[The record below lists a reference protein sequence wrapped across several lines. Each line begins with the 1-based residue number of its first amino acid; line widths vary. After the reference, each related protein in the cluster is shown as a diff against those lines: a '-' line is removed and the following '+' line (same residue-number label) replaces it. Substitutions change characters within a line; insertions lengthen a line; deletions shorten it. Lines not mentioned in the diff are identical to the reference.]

1 MASKRH
7 LEPLDPVVF
16 NKLPRLETESTTT
29 FSASLCKSSPVP
41 NPGSE
46 SYFNY
51 KGSYFACPL
60 QSPEQPPARWSPAP
74 TYLHYGP
81 GANSQPMPAEGP
93 LLGCLLYRPESL
105 GTEKGKDNLVRELL
119 LAREKWSSPSP
130 APAHPFPVK
139 TPVAVNKATPLAV
152 PKPVYRAPPAC
163 FMDPRM
169 ALLLGPRAESLQQR
183 PRDVDWTLP
192 AAPPASH
199 PFHPGE
205 PRSTAGVHRKGP
217 HSEPALP
224 PLHPSLALPTKQKV
238 GSPVTFSSYY
248 TAFEKYRGPPGTPF
262 LEDSCPT
269 AHSQKKM
276 PEVPSLSPDPW
287 AKLRPPSPVYR
298 ERPPMCYP
306 LTHYPL
312 PLQKAALLYH
322 PLAPTMEAP
331 PSALPGAYSGFGFAG
346 RGEPIPGSHLK
357 PQASR
362 SCYFPSPLDT
372 YTAQTVG
379 AGTRASPPTKPVA
392 LPRDGEPPQPAGY
405 LPSPSFAFS
414 PGARAGLGTSLAGTE
429 TGCARRWAESPQRGA
444 VTRDDGAVQ
453 PTPTPE
459 KVSRSSDGLTEMF
472 PSHGEQEPPYPGR
485 RRTASPASQ
494 ESPRGGPPAPIVVG
508 KGDACKAKDADKEPV
523 PPSPSA
529 SSPERLKNPGDSKT
543 SPSSPPMPV
552 INNVFSLA
560 SYRDYLE
567 GTEASGQV
575 PVCREHLW
583 GDTPPQNTGGS
594 QEPAV
599 LRDNSVMSSLLPM
612 APAGGW
618 ELKMGSS
625 VAQSQGESC
634 YRGVPKKPKLVPPD
648 PGSQEG
654 SPRGLGRGEPAPE
667 DVVLDLSLKK
677 KMVKARETQGP
688 TSHAERTLDREE
700 EEEEEKEGPV
710 GKEMVGEGT
719 KPQVL
724 PLLLEVVS
732 GDKSNFQSSATFM
745 FKKFKILRPSQP
757 SSMPSQPSSVPFQP
771 SSMPS
776 QPSSVPSQPAGSP
789 PTPQPSLLLLP
800 ARSSSIPTPP
810 PWTPPASPLASSPS
824 APQPSSLVLRGA
836 GLDLQ
841 QPLLPEAPRLPREE
855 GILLPGQCHG
865 PSCQTPA
872 GQYFTTVH
880 TWLCDIISCSV
891 SRSSPEL
898 LQEWLKK
905 AEPEEELGEMPK
917 PSPKPK
923 NGSRVPEAQKPTKGK
938 EIWLAFQDV
947 ATLLPNLLSQ
957 LETFMFARKC
967 PFPHVIRAGAVFIP
981 IHVVKEKLFPKLPG
995 ACVDQVLQEHK
1006 VELRPTTL
1014 SEEKHL
1020 RDLELKSCTSRMLK
1034 LLAVKQLPDIYPD
1047 LLNLHWH
1054 NSIKQQ
1060 LSSPGPEA
1068 LKADGKEIATESM
1081 K

>member
-7 LEPLDPVVF
+7 LEPLDPVIF
-16 NKLPRLETESTTT
+16 NKLPRLETEPTAT
-29 FSASLCKSSPVP
+29 FPASLCKSSPVP

-46 SYFNY
+46 SHFNY

-60 QSPEQPPARWSPAP
+60 QSPERPEQPPARWSPAP

-81 GANSQPMPAEGP
+81 GANGQPMPAEGP
-93 LLGCLLYRPESL
+93 LLGCLLYQPESL
-105 GTEKGKDNLVRELL
+105 GAALQPAGMEKGKENLVRELL
-119 LAREKWSSPSP
+119 LTREKWSSPPP
-130 APAHPFPVK
+130 APGHPFPVK
-139 TPVAVNKATPLAV
+139 TAVAVNKATPLAV
-152 PKPVYRAPPAC
+152 PKPVYRVPPAC

-183 PRDVDWTLP
+183 PGDVDWTLP
-192 AAPPASH
+192 AATPASH
-199 PFHPGE
+199 PLHPGE
-205 PRSTAGVHRKGP
+205 PHGATGLHKRGP
-217 HSEPALP
+217 HSEPALL
-224 PLHPSLALPTKQKV
+224 PLHPSLALPTKEKV
-238 GSPVTFSSYY
+238 GSPATFSPYY
-248 TAFEKYRGPPGTPF
+248 TAFEKYRAPPGTPF
-262 LEDSCPT
+262 LEANCPT
-269 AHSQKKM
+269 AHSQRKV
-276 PEVPSLSPDPW
+276 PEVLSLSPDPW
-287 AKLRPPSPVYR
+287 AKLRPLSPAYR

-306 LTHYPL
+306 LTHFPL

-331 PSALPGAYSGFGFAG
+331 PSTLPGTYNSFGFAG
-346 RGEPIPGSHLK
+346 SGEPFPGSYLK
-357 PQASR
+357 PQAPR
-362 SCYFPSPLDT
+362 SCYFPSPVDT
-372 YTAQTVG
+372 SAAQT
-379 AGTRASPPTKPVA
+379 AGTGTVASPPAKSVA
-392 LPRDGEPPQPAGY
+392 PPRDGEPPQRAAC

-414 PGARAGLGTSLAGTE
+414 PGDRAGFGTSFAGTE
-429 TGCARRWAESPQRGA
+429 PGCERQRAESPRRGA

-453 PTPTPE
+453 PARTPE
-459 KVSRSSDGLTEMF
+459 KVSRSSAGLTETF
-472 PSHGEQEPPYPGR
+472 PSHGEQETSYPGR
-485 RRTASPASQ
+485 KRRASLAPQ
-494 ESPRGGPPAPIVVG
+494 ESPRGGPPAPIVVR
-508 KGDACKAKDADKEPV
+508 KGDTCKAKDADKEPV

-529 SSPERLKNPGDSKT
+529 LSSDRLKNPRDSKV

-560 SYRDYLE
+560 PYRDYLE
-567 GTEASGQV
+567 GTEASVQV
-575 PVCREHLW
+575 PFCREHLQ
-583 GDTPPQNTGGS
+583 GDTPTQDTGGS
-594 QEPAV
+594 QEPA
-599 LRDNSVMSSLLPM
+599 
-612 APAGGW
+612 
-618 ELKMGSS
+618 LKMDSS
-625 VAQSQGESC
+625 VVQSQGESC

-654 SPRGLGRGEPAPE
+654 SPGGLGKGEPAPE

-688 TSHAERTLDREE
+688 SSHVEGPPGR
-700 EEEEEKEGPV
+700 EEEEKEGPV
-710 GKEMVGEGT
+710 GKEMVREGT

-724 PLLLEVVS
+724 PLLLEVDS

-745 FKKFKILRPSQP
+745 FKKFKILRPPQP
-757 SSMPSQPSSVPFQP
+757 SSMP
-771 SSMPS
+771 
-776 QPSSVPSQPAGSP
+776 
-789 PTPQPSLLLLP
+789 LH
-800 ARSSSIPTPP
+800 
-810 PWTPPASPLASSPS
+810 PPAS
-824 APQPSSLVLRGA
+824 QPSSLVLRGA
-836 GLDLQ
+836 GPDLQ

-855 GILLPGQCHG
+855 GILLPGQCQG
-865 PSCQTPA
+865 PGCQTPA

-905 AEPEEELGEMPK
+905 AEPAEELGEMPK
-917 PSPKPK
+917 SSPRPK
-923 NGSRVPEAQKPTKGK
+923 NGSRIPEAQKPTKGK

-967 PFPHVIRAGAVFIP
+967 PFPHVVRAGAVFIP

-995 ACVDQVLQEHK
+995 ASVDQVLQEHK

-1034 LLAVKQLPDIYPD
+1034 LLALKQLPDIYPD

-1068 LKADGKEIATESM
+1068 LKADGKVIAMESM